1 MNAVAAAGQLDNTY
15 FFSTSDHGRVNVR
28 RSFHVSHV
36 SETSQTT
43 RTIYPRQGY
52 RFGQFRMPMGKWNV
66 YENDIRIPMVV
77 RGPGIKPN
85 SSFDYLASN
94 VDVMPTIL
102 GLAGVERYDKGKAQ
116 RGERG
121 YGSTAEPYGVV
132 ALICNTFLPPTAR
145 RPWMADRLP
154 HLL

>member
-1 MNAVAAAGQLDNTY
+1 MSLKCRKPYAL
-15 FFSTSDHGRVNVR
+15 S
-28 RSFHVSHV
+28 
-36 SETSQTT
+36 
-43 RTIYPRQGY
+43 PRQGY

-102 GLAGVERYDKGKAQ
+102 GLAGVERYEKGKAQ
-116 RGERG
+116 RGWG
-121 YGSTAEPYGVV
+121 G
-132 ALICNTFLPPTAR
+132 
-145 RPWMADRLP
+145 
-154 HLL
+154 